1 MKKTLL
7 SMLLAAS
14 CFGVANAQIV
24 TDNNNNVGIHVP
36 SGSSMNSYFSVNSLG
51 TSEATSFMLTNS
63 NLHRVGLYVRRA
75 GSHPKLNMY
84 QVAGQFTTEVFPSQY
99 NIGVHA
105 KASSSTALEA
115 GRTYGVLAFAG
126 NATPG
131 YNYALFGCLNGVNN
145 GAGVYGSSYADDGGL
160 PLDGRYAGFFR
171 GNLRVTENLTAS
183 TINATTIT
191 ATTVTTPSDYRL
203 KENIKSLS
211 DGTLDNI
218 MGMNVVEYNYIAPA
232 EAELC
237 EPDTLDGQSVVP
249 VKARE
254 VKLATPQPKH
264 VGLIAQELQTMYP
277 HLVVENE
284 DGYLG
289 INYMEIIP
297 LLVSAVQE
305 LNTKLEHYENAAP
318 RKTPEYRF
326 ANDTDL
332 DVVCNILYQNE
343 PNPFS
348 KTTYIKCD
356 ISSDVTNAVLYIYNM
371 NGEQIEEYVVTER
384 GKTEV
389 AIDGGMLNPGMYLYA
404 LIADG
409 TVVDT
414 KRMILTK

>member
-1 MKKTLL
+1 MKKTFL
-7 SMLLAAS
+7 SMLMIAS

-51 TSEATSFMLTNS
+51 TSDATSLIKTNS
-63 NLHRVGLYVRRA
+63 DIHRVGLYVIRA
-75 GSHPKLNMY
+75 GDNPKKNMY
-84 QVAGQFTTEVFPSQY
+84 QVAGQFTTDVFASQF

-105 KASSSTALEA
+105 RAISNTSLIS

-145 GAGVYGSSYADDGGL
+145 GAGVYGSSYADDGGVE
-160 PLDGRYAGFFR
+160 LDGRYAGYFR
-171 GNLRVTENLTAS
+171 GNVKATGTLTVP
-183 TINATTIT
+183 TIN

-211 DGTLDNI
+211 NGTLDNI
-218 MGMNVVEYNYIAPA
+218 MGMNVVEYNYISQTENNP
-232 EAELC
+232 C
-237 EPDTLDGQSVVP
+237 EPDTLNGQSITQQKVSEI
-249 VKARE
+249 KSETA
-254 VKLATPQPKH
+254 QQKH

-305 LNTKLEHYENAAP
+305 LNTKLEYYENSVSHKIPSYKLAD
-318 RKTPEYRF
+318 YS
-326 ANDTDL
+326 DI
-332 DVVCNILYQNE
+332 DVICNALHQNE

-348 KTTYIKCD
+348 ETTHIKCD
-356 ISSDVTNAVLYIYNM
+356 ISKEVTSAMLYIYNM
-371 NGEQIEEYVVTER
+371 NGEQIDEYVISER
-384 GKTEV
+384 GNTKV
-389 AIDGGMLNPGMYLYA
+389 CIDGETLKPGMYLYT
-404 LIADG
+404 LITDG
-409 TVVDT
+409 TIVDT
-414 KRMILTK
+414 KRMILTR